1 MSRNGHRLTID
12 QFLEQD
18 RRTMEEICEA
28 VQIGEENAPA
38 LCDEGCD
45 VEPDGVCPH
54 GCPSI
59 LRAAGM
65 MNPNPAPPDDE
76 RYRPLSIARVLG
88 SRVQFPHS

>member
-1 MSRNGHRLTID
+1 MTRNGHRLTMD

-18 RRTMEEICEA
+18 GRTMEEICEA
-28 VQIGEENAPA
+28 VLIGEGNAPA
-38 LCDEGCD
+38 LCDEGCE

-65 MNPNPAPPDDE
+65 
-76 RYRPLSIARVLG
+76 I
-88 SRVQFPHS
+88 